1 MQGNLAKRIRL
12 RAEKQIAE
20 EHARE
25 ERAALKIQSRWRA
38 KKGQLAYHMKRKAI
52 RELAK
57 HVHDWI
63 EYFDDWACIPYWHS
77 EEVNLT
83 VFEKPDNYNPDFSAY
98 YEEYDYE
105 NSLWGYVNLHTKKF
119 VYILPKGARIVEK
132 PKPPKPPRTYIKKNG
147 YWRHKLR
154 KPLDNHDKWLH
165 KRDTLKSLVFG
176 GINKIDFNK
185 QRSEVDK
192 SKKRA
197 KRQGAS
203 HKLTSYLPPLPRKK
217 PHDDAE
223 KIQVKVEEP
232 LTEVVMGKALPKLI
246 VSKKDLHD
254 YLVRKYAQDQA
265 LHKKDAEVEQP
276 AVVEDRIKIKQW
288 VGGADSLNH
297 LKYYPGIVTEVNID
311 GTYNLFLDDGTRMHD
326 VRRDRFVFENE
337 EELPTP
343 RSANVVDALVEE

>member
-1 MQGNLAKRIRL
+1 MVASYARNFAAKLKARAEVERRRHEVEMDNAAHRIQMWWHHTQGNFAAKLKARAEVERRRHEVEMDNAAHRIQMWWHHTQGNFAAKLKARAEVERRRHEVEMDNAAHRIQMWWHSMQGNLAKRIRL

-119 VYILPKGARIVEK
+119 IYSTKRSPHR
-132 PKPPKPPRTYIKKNG
+132 
-147 YWRHKLR
+147 R
-154 KPLDNHDKWLH
+154 KAKATKTATNVHQKEWL
-165 KRDTLKSLVFG
+165 L
-176 GINKIDFNK
+176 
-185 QRSEVDK
+185 E
-192 SKKRA
+192 
-197 KRQGAS
+197 
-203 HKLTSYLPPLPRKK
+203 
-217 PHDDAE
+217 
-223 KIQVKVEEP
+223 
-232 LTEVVMGKALPKLI
+232 
-246 VSKKDLHD
+246 
-254 YLVRKYAQDQA
+254 AQTA
-265 LHKKDAEVEQP
+265 
-276 AVVEDRIKIKQW
+276 
-288 VGGADSLNH
+288 
-297 LKYYPGIVTEVNID
+297 
-311 GTYNLFLDDGTRMHD
+311 
-326 VRRDRFVFENE
+326 
-337 EELPTP
+337 
-343 RSANVVDALVEE
+343 